1 MRSEK
6 LSQQLGEMD
15 NDLLEKAWEIDNEQK
30 LNAYTRKA
38 QRRVFRPKIAA
49 LAASVALV
57 LLVSAVSL
65 PWLGKHM
72 AGPGVPV
79 DPEDPTWASRPGDP
93 VVPGQPNDKPLQKP
107 QIEDIK
113 NVRINS
119 VDKLNYYAAMQLL
132 ADASKLSAQSQN
144 GIKAA
149 PLLDL
154 VGQADDI
161 IGTPDVP
168 EVTVPETTEGPPVQ
182 EPTKPVSPTNPNEEI
197 YYYEVDPSVRF
208 GINEVI
214 FFQIELTDAN
224 GFLASKV
231 GTGLVDVVITDNSL
245 DAMITFRNGDRF
257 FSCLQNGHSPSE
269 WDFSTHKYIQDFG
282 IVKNLSQENYGFY
295 VSFDGDGQAT
305 EFRCRPTEKG
315 GDRPDQ
321 NVRIA
326 STTTVS
332 ETGGTFTI
340 AELEANFN
348 QEKGV

>member
-6 LSQQLGEMD
+6 LSQQLGEVD
-15 NDLLEKAWEIDNEQK
+15 NDLLEKAWKVDNEQK
-30 LNAYTRKA
+30 LNAHIRKT
-38 QRRVFRPKIAA
+38 QKMFRPKIAA

-65 PWLGKHM
+65 PFIGKHI
-72 AGPGVPV
+72 ASPE
-79 DPEDPTWASRPGDP
+79 DPAVDPTWASRPGE
-93 VVPGQPNDKPLQKP
+93 QNDNPLQKP
-107 QIEDIK
+107 QPGDMTA
-113 NVRINS
+113 VRINS

-144 GIKAA
+144 GIKAV

-154 VGQADDI
+154 VGTDGIPYEQD
-161 IGTPDVP
+161 
-168 EVTVPETTEGPPVQ
+168 VPETTEGPPV
-182 EPTKPVSPTNPNEEI
+182 TNPTQPPHSTTPPDEKI
-197 YYYEVDPSVRF
+197 YYYEVDPTARF
-208 GINEVI
+208 VINEVI

-245 DAMITFRNGDRF
+245 DPMITFRNGDRF
-257 FSCLQNGHSPSE
+257 FSCLVNGHGSGT
-269 WDFSTHKYIQDFG
+269 WRFSTHKYIQDFC

-295 VSFDGDGQAT
+295 ISCEGEQAT
-305 EFRCRPTEKG
+305 RFECGPTEKG

-326 STTTVS
+326 STTVVS
-332 ETGGTFTI
+332 HDRRAFTI
-340 AELEANFN
+340 AE
-348 QEKGV
+348 K

>member
-6 LSQQLGEMD
+6 LSQQLGEVD
-15 NDLLEKAWEIDNEQK
+15 NDLLDKAWKVDNEQK
-30 LNAYTRKA
+30 LNAHIRKT
-38 QRRVFRPKIAA
+38 QKMFRPKIAA

-65 PWLGKHM
+65 PFIGKHI
-72 AGPGVPV
+72 ASPE
-79 DPEDPTWASRPGDP
+79 DPAVDPTWASRPGE
-93 VVPGQPNDKPLQKP
+93 QNDNPLQKP
-107 QIEDIK
+107 QPGDMTA
-113 NVRINS
+113 VRINS

-144 GIKAA
+144 GIKAV

-154 VGQADDI
+154 VGTDGIPVEQD
-161 IGTPDVP
+161 
-168 EVTVPETTEGPPVQ
+168 VPETTEGPPV
-182 EPTKPVSPTNPNEEI
+182 TNPTQPPHSTTPPDEKI
-197 YYYEVDPSVRF
+197 YYYEVDPTARF
-208 GINEVI
+208 VINEVI

-245 DAMITFRNGDRF
+245 EPMITFRNGDRF
-257 FSCLQNGHSPSE
+257 FSCLENGGNQKTL
-269 WDFSTHKYIQDFG
+269 WRFSTHKYIQGFN
-282 IVKNLSQENYGFY
+282 IVKNLEQENYGFH
-295 VSFDGDGQAT
+295 VAFDEDGQAT
-305 EFRCRPTEKG
+305 HFECMPFVDNG

-332 ETGGTFTI
+332 DAGGTFTI
-340 AELEANFN
+340 AELEASFN
-348 QEKGV
+348 QEKGI